1 MPKYTG
7 TKADLQALAVLVNKA
22 ETRPQKGEPYGGG
35 IHVVIPDTYSPGAPG
50 WLLPVEESGGGIE
63 LSAGKLETVVA
74 DTKLDAGE
82 KAQAATLIGKLA
94 LVPDGVIP

>member
-7 TKADLQALAVLVNKA
+7 TKADLQALAALVNKA

-35 IHVVIPDTYSPGAPG
+35 MHVVIPDTYSPGAVG
-50 WLLPVEESGGGIE
+50 WLLPVEVVGSE
-63 LSAGKLETVVA
+63 LQLAAEKLETVVA

-82 KAQAATLIGKLA
+82 KAQAVTLVGKLS
-94 LVPDGVIP
+94 LVPDVVIP